1 MKNRVV
7 EFSSN
12 AWDEFLELEYIITNV
27 YHAPITAAKYMNEL
41 LDRIRS
47 LKYTADVYADVPE
60 LSVEFGMIVKRLNY
74 KQIAIIYTIE
84 EDKVYIQR
92 VLPQKM
98 VIY

>member
-1 MKNRVV
+1 MTPWAEEEYYKLEDIISNQYKAPLTAKRYMHGLSNRI
-7 EFSSN
+7 SSLMT
-12 AWDEFLELEYIITNV
+12 D
-27 YHAPITAAKYMNEL
+27 
-41 LDRIRS
+41 
-47 LKYTADVYADVPE
+47 ADVYADVPE

-74 KQIAIIYTIE
+74 KQIAIIYTFE